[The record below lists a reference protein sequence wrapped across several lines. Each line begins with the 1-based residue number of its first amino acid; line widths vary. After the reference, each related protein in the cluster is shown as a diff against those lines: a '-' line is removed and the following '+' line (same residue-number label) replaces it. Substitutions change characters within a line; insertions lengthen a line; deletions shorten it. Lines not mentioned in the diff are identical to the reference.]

1 MPQMSFAQIGTI
13 YNSIS
18 NELEGGVTQQ
28 NQQLLLQQVST
39 VQTQLQGLI
48 NNGTFNN
55 FVDPNTGNPTI
66 VHAQNIA
73 DQMSFLSQQISTFG
87 QNNATPQP
95 KFINDVVRDVQD
107 IVAGDANLANLANKG
122 NHVGF
127 QQVSNLLTP
136 PAPFPDTP
144 VQTATLNQFVADSN
158 SLSTAAVNAVTA
170 ANFDPNS
177 AATQTLIGQIQ
188 TFTNNANT
196 YVNDAAQAGVFQARF
211 ENEFASHGV
220 QGTASADL
228 IKGLQTGDANL
239 VKGAASVLMANAND
253 VTGNMLQSGQT
264 FTAAPNGGIPANIQD
279 VHAAG
284 LVFND
289 AVTKLIGGVYAGN
302 QQSIVND
309 LNATATGLQNAAT
322 AQGIS
327 GQALKDLQHVV
338 SLLGQESSLVGG
350 INTAAPTSVSQV
362 NGQIGQLQ
370 AEILSTVNHDQKL
383 ANLAA
388 GANGDTAGFAA
399 LPSPANP
406 GLNNLVANAGAQ
418 GNNNLTAMVDAAMAN
433 LASPPA
439 ATAAAAAGANIPAA
453 ANPAPAGL
461 SPASPAVADHAA
473 IDMAHA
479 NLDTIHQQ
487 IIPHLHD
494 HLV

>member
-1 MPQMSFAQIGTI
+1 MNFLSEQIG
-13 YNSIS
+13 
-18 NELEGGVTQQ
+18 
-28 NQQLLLQQVST
+28 
-39 VQTQLQGLI
+39 
-48 NNGTFNN
+48 N
-55 FVDPNTGNPTI
+55 FGN
-66 VHAQNIA
+66 AQSA
-73 DQMSFLSQQISTFG
+73 
-87 QNNATPQP
+87 PQP

-107 IVAGDANLANLANKG
+107 IVAGDPALAALAQHG
-122 NHVGF
+122 NHSGF

-136 PAPFPDTP
+136 PTPFADSG
-144 VQTATLNQFVADSN
+144 QQSATLLQFIADSN
-158 SLSTAAVNAVTA
+158 SLATRAQALAGA
-170 ANFDPNS
+170 DPNGAQ
-177 AATQTLIGQIQ
+177 AADIQKLEHDIQ
-188 TFTNNANT
+188 TFSTNA
-196 YVNDAAQAGVFQARF
+196 DAYSNMQGGVFSARF
-211 ENEFASHGV
+211 NNEFTSNGV
-220 QGTASADL
+220 QGTASKEL
-228 IKGLQTGDANL
+228 ITGLQTGNADL
-239 VKGAASVLMANAND
+239 VNGAANVLTANAND
-253 VTGNMLQSGQT
+253 VRGNMLTQMDT
-264 FTAAPNGGIPANIQD
+264 PATPVVNFGIPANIQD
-279 VHAAG
+279 VHMAG
-284 LVFND
+284 TVFND
-289 AVTKLIGGVYAGN
+289 AVTKLIGGVYDGN
-302 QQSIVND
+302 QKSIVAD

-338 SLLGQESSLVGG
+338 SLLGQELSLVGG

-406 GLNNLVANAGAQ
+406 GHNNLMANAGAQ
-418 GNNNLTAMVDAAMAN
+418 GNNNLPAMVDAAMAN

-439 ATAAAAAGANIPAA
+439 AMGAAPAGANIIPAA
-453 ANPAPAGL
+453 ANPAPAAL
-461 SPASPAVADHAA
+461 SPASPAAADHAA